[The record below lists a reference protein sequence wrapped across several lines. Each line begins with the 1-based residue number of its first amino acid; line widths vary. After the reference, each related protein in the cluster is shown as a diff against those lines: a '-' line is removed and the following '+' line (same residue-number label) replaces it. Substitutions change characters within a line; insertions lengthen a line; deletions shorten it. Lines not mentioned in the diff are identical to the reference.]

1 LSEDS
6 SAAVSTLPEASSEK
20 LYVPTPLAQ
29 GNSVAGH
36 RLEMAWRK
44 DNVAVFAR
52 SIPGRAPHEYEVVII
67 RIAPAAVSPSGTLIP
82 KREEYPSSSKWGTLG
97 WSIPKRDQA
106 TAWAEMAVGNLEL
119 PREGRTAWPELFS
132 RFKTKICNQI
142 KKNGLQVVHGHCRW
156 DDSSKH
162 AKITLVH

>member
-1 LSEDS
+1 MSGGKSERT
-6 SAAVSTLPEASSEK
+6 SARMIFF
-20 LYVPTPLAQ
+20 
-29 GNSVAGH
+29 G
-36 RLEMAWRK
+36 
-44 DNVAVFAR
+44 
-52 SIPGRAPHEYEVVII
+52 EYEVVSIQ
-67 RIAPAAVSPSGTLIP
+67 IAPAAVSPSGTLIP

-156 DDSSKH
+156 DDSSRH
-162 AKITLVH
+162 AKNYSSATKSEVV